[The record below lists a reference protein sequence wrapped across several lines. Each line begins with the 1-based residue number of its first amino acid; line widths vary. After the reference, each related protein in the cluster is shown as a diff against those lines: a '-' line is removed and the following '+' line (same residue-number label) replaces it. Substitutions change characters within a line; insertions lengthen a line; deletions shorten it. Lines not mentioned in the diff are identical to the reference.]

1 MMAAV
6 IHSPNL
12 SSMQNLYRLRRLAAD
27 DLDAFHQ
34 LRLQALQES
43 PTAFGATVASEQSL
57 TPAQHLARLQGDSH
71 SGIWGAWNSKG
82 ALVASAGLW
91 HQTQEKVQHKAD
103 VYAVY
108 VEPSAR
114 GAGLAAQLMKT
125 MIAHAREHTDLR
137 QLHLGVIAGNTH
149 ALRLYQ
155 SLGFVEYGLEPA
167 ALCVNDYYHDE
178 YLMQLRLRD

>member
-1 MMAAV
+1 MMV
-6 IHSPNL
+6 GVVHCPNR
-12 SSMQNLYRLRRLAAD
+12 SSMQRLYSLRRLAAD
-27 DLDAFHQ
+27 DLDAFRQ

-43 PTAFGATVASEQSL
+43 PTAFGATVASEQNL

-71 SGIWGAWNSKG
+71 SGIWGAWNTQG

-91 HQTQEKVQHKAD
+91 HQRQAKVQHKAD
-103 VYAVY
+103 IYAVY
-108 VEPSAR
+108 VEPTAR
-114 GAGLAAQLMKT
+114 AAGLAPQLMQT
-125 MIAHAREHTDLR
+125 VIAHAREHTDLR

-167 ALCVNDYYHDE
+167 ALCVDGHYPDE
-178 YLMQLRLRD
+178 HLMQLRLRD